1 MNHLRH
7 LLNLLSPKHL
17 SSFRELVESSIDKIK
32 SVRTSID
39 LNNEQSILDGK
50 RIILFIKE
58 QFINK
63 SVELYYN
70 QSKCDLDR
78 QLNVSCEKILAVIQV
93 LFTSLYYCQMQ
104 IDQNNRKDNSN
115 WSSPPPP
122 YIDQRQSENKRSMQS
137 NKRKSQVLHGDD
149 HHS

>member
-1 MNHLRH
+1 
-7 LLNLLSPKHL
+7 
-17 SSFRELVESSIDKIK
+17 LVESSIDKIK
-32 SVRTSID
+32 SIRTSIN
-39 LNNEQSILDGK
+39 LNNEQTILDAK
-50 RIILFIKE
+50 RVLLFIKD

-63 SVELYYN
+63 SVELCYN

-78 QLNVSCEKILAVIQV
+78 QLNVSCENILATIQV
-93 LFTSLYYCQMQ
+93 LFTSLYYYQMQ
-104 IDQNNRKDNSN
+104 IDQNNRQDGSN